1 MNAASTYHRRALEGA
16 TPVGLIV
23 LLYQAAVVS
32 LRRGIAAME
41 AGEIEVRTQA
51 LNRVL
56 ALVAELKA
64 ALNYERGGEVAQQFA
79 RFYQLAERLVMQA
92 SCQQD
97 AQPLRD
103 LLEPMAQIRDA
114 WQQVDALPVARQFDP
129 AARVAPALGAAG
141 GYVQP
146 VRPTGDVRS
155 AWEA

>member
-1 MNAASTYHRRALEGA
+1 MNAATTYHRRALEGA

-41 AGEIEVRTQA
+41 AGDIEVRTQA

-56 ALVAELKA
+56 ALVGELKA
-64 ALNYERGGEVAQQFA
+64 SLNYDRGGEVALQFA
-79 RFYQLAERLVMQA
+79 RFYQLADRLVMQA
-92 SCQQD
+92 SFQQD

-103 LLEPMAQIRDA
+103 LLDPMVQIRDA
-114 WQQVDALPVARQFDP
+114 WQQVDALPVGKQFDRSTGVGE
-129 AARVAPALGAAG
+129 AAAG
-141 GYVQP
+141 GYAQP
-146 VRPTGDVRS
+146 QPPSGGVRS

>member
-1 MNAASTYHRRALEGA
+1 MNAATTYHRRALEGA

-41 AGEIEVRTQA
+41 AGDIEVRTQA

-56 ALVAELKA
+56 ALVGELKA
-64 ALNYERGGEVAQQFA
+64 SLNYERGGEVALQFA
-79 RFYQLAERLVMQA
+79 RFYQLADRLVMQA
-92 SCQQD
+92 SFQQD

-103 LLEPMAQIRDA
+103 LLEPMVQIRDA
-114 WQQVDALPVARQFDP
+114 WQQVDALPVGKQFDRSSRVE
-129 AARVAPALGAAG
+129 AAAATG
-141 GYVQP
+141 GYAQP
-146 VRPTGDVRS
+146 QPPSGGVRS